1 MIIECFDD
9 VIMKVLAVAACVS
22 MAIGI
27 YKDGWE
33 HGWIDGT
40 SILVAI
46 VIIIVVTVG
55 NNYVKEKQF

>member
-9 VIMKVLAVAACVS
+9 VIMKVLAVAAVVS

-46 VIIIVVTVG
+46 LIIIIVTVG